1 MICFF
6 VRAVLRAIRPL
17 GGYLSD
23 SWEEHLIPHNI
34 LGPHIYSVFFH
45 PVALSPLVKV
55 TQAVWM
61 QREWGKKKEKRFLYQ
76 WTSARFFLLSGY
88 DIWSGFLFYV
98 MNMNFIVMIS
108 SISSQLAYNEA
119 DLKRDQE
126 LKEGLV
132 TSALFY
138 FSGLRKEFTKFF
150 YYMLKYM
157 CNFLCK

>member
-61 QREWGKKKEKRFLYQ
+61 QREWGKKKKKKVPL
-76 WTSARFFLLSGY
+76 SVNISKIFFALG
-88 DIWSGFLFYV
+88 IWYLERVSVLCYEYEFH
-98 MNMNFIVMIS
+98 

-119 DLKRDQE
+119 DLKRSRIE
-126 LKEGLV
+126 RRACYLCSV
-132 TSALFY
+132 LFLW
-138 FSGLRKEFTKFF
+138 STERIHEI
-150 YYMLKYM
+150 
-157 CNFLCK
+157 FLLYVKVHV

>member
-1 MICFF
+1 MNISKIFF
-6 VRAVLRAIRPL
+6 ALGIWYLERVSVLC
-17 GGYLSD
+17 Y
-23 SWEEHLIPHNI
+23 EYE
-34 LGPHIYSVFFH
+34 FH
-45 PVALSPLVKV
+45 
-55 TQAVWM
+55 
-61 QREWGKKKEKRFLYQ
+61 
-76 WTSARFFLLSGY
+76 
-88 DIWSGFLFYV
+88 
-98 MNMNFIVMIS
+98 

>member
-61 QREWGKKKEKRFLYQ
+61 QREWGKKKKKKVPLSVNISKIFFALGIWYLERVSVLCYEYEFHSDDFFHLLPASIQWSWFEKIKN
-76 WTSARFFLLSGY
+76 WKKGLLPLLCFISLVYGKN
-88 DIWSGFLFYV
+88 SR
-98 MNMNFIVMIS
+98 NF
-108 SISSQLAYNEA
+108 SII
-119 DLKRDQE
+119 
-126 LKEGLV
+126 
-132 TSALFY
+132 
-138 FSGLRKEFTKFF
+138 
-150 YYMLKYM
+150 
-157 CNFLCK
+157 C

>member
-34 LGPHIYSVFFH
+34 LGPHIYSVFFY

-61 QREWGKKKEKRFLYQ
+61 QREWGKKKKKKVPLSVNISKIFFALGIWYLERVSVLCYEYEFHSDDFFHLLPASIQWSWFEKRSRIERRACYLCSVLFL
-76 WTSARFFLLSGY
+76 WSTERIHEIFLL
-88 DIWSGFLFYV
+88 YV
-98 MNMNFIVMIS
+98 KVH
-108 SISSQLAYNEA
+108 
-119 DLKRDQE
+119 
-126 LKEGLV
+126 V
-132 TSALFY
+132 
-138 FSGLRKEFTKFF
+138 
-150 YYMLKYM
+150 
-157 CNFLCK
+157 